1 MPASGTDPE
10 YGSLATVGQR
20 YGYSA
25 DTIELLVARGLLTAY
40 RLAGTGHR
48 RVRYADVE
56 ALLVPEKEIA

>member
-1 MPASGTDPE
+1 MPASSTDPE
-10 YGSLATVGQR
+10 YGSLSTVGQR

-25 DTIELLVARGLLTAY
+25 DTMELLVARGQLTAY

-56 ALLVPEKEIA
+56 ALLIPEEASA